1 MYRLYDI
8 LYILTL
14 DKLKICMVAQGKLDG
29 AIAPPNVAETKLDY
43 CDELVL
49 VTEVF

>member
-29 AIAPPNVAETKLDY
+29 AIAPPNAAETKLDY
-43 CDELVL
+43 CDELVFL
-49 VTEVF
+49 L